1 MNLEAVKSSRLEVMD
16 RSRFEHSPIGSL
28 LPITGTDGRGQR
40 YEHVAYAAH
49 PLSTP
54 PDLATAT
61 WNRVARANRALGRLQ
76 QGSLLV
82 INPGLLRQPTLRRE
96 AQSTS
101 ALEGT
106 YAPLEDVLA
115 ADVIEGGARSA
126 ALNEV
131 LNYVSAAENGFRWV
145 SQQRQITAGLLCDL
159 HRTLV
164 DGTGA
169 DTGEAGRIRHI
180 QVVIGSRGGRVTD
193 ARFIPMPPGATL
205 DAAVGDLISWMQQ
218 PQSDLDPIIATALA
232 HYQFETL
239 HPFNDGNGRIG
250 RLLIV
255 LQLVNLGVLSEGL
268 LSVSPWFEQ
277 RRDQYQ
283 DLLSEV
289 SATADWDSWVS
300 FFAEGIEASA
310 NDSAARIDRLLKLQS
325 HYHDVLREAGAR
337 GAVRD
342 IADILIGSPFVNI
355 PNLRDATGL
364 TYQAVSNAVRKLVE
378 VGILEQ
384 RKGSGVLSFRAPAVV
399 EIISAPS
406 AS

>member
-1 MNLEAVKSSRLEVMD
+1 MD
-16 RSRFEHSPIGSL
+16 RSRFATSPIGAL
-28 LPITGTDGRGQR
+28 LPITGTDGRGER
-40 YEHVAYAAH
+40 YEHVAFAAH
-49 PLSTP
+49 PLSAP
-54 PDLATAT
+54 PTLSTAT

-115 ADVIEGGARSA
+115 ADVMQGSERSA

-145 SQQRQITAGLLCDL
+145 QQQRAVTVGLLCDL

-164 DGTGA
+164 QGTSA
-169 DTGEAGRIRHI
+169 DTDEAGRIRRI

-193 ARFIPMPPGATL
+193 ARFIPMPGGAQL
-205 DAAVGDLISWMQQ
+205 ESGVQDLMTWMQ
-218 PQSDLDPIIATALA
+218 SADDAIDPIVAAALT

-255 LQLVNLGVLSEGL
+255 LQLVGLGVLSEGL
-268 LSVSPWFEQ
+268 LSVSPWFEK
-277 RRDQYQ
+277 RREAYQ
-283 DLLSEV
+283 DLLAQV
-289 SATADWDSWVS
+289 SSTGRWDEWVA

-310 NDSAARIDRLLKLQS
+310 VDSAERIRLLLELQTS
-325 HYHDVLREAGAR
+325 YHERLRAAGAR

-342 IADILIGSPFVNI
+342 IADLLIGRPFVNI

-364 TYQAVSNAVRKLVE
+364 TYQAVSNAVRKLTE
-378 VGILEQ
+378 LGILEQ
-384 RKGSGVLSFRAPAVV
+384 RAVPGVMAFRAREVV
-399 EIISAPS
+399 DIISAPS
-406 AS
+406 AA